1 MKSTKTPNLRQ
12 PTANP
17 QPTAYS
23 PKIADKQPI
32 IAKPTLRLLA
42 MLYDGMLILALLF
55 FVSMLLVVLGT
66 HLLLPVGTTSQ
77 QATELPAWY
86 QNFVLTPSFVLT
98 LIGFYGVFLRKS
110 GQTLGMQ
117 TWRLKTLNRDGSLLS
132 WGQVVKRILSA
143 CLLPALCAGLGSL
156 LHGSRQAV
164 LFSAFMGFLF
174 NYWFAW
180 VNKQGI
186 AVHDMLSDTVT
197 MKIPKIEH
205 DGLFSS
211 FRKK

>member
-1 MKSTKTPNLRQ
+1 MNSPKSTQSTKPI
-12 PTANP
+12 
-17 QPTAYS
+17 YS
-23 PKIADKQPI
+23 PKISDEQPV
-32 IAKPTLRLLA
+32 IAKPALRLLA

-66 HLLLPVGTTSQ
+66 HLFLPVGTTSQ
-77 QATELPAWY
+77 QATELPSWY

-117 TWRLKTLNRDGSLLS
+117 TWRLKTLNRDGSLLR
-132 WGQVVKRILSA
+132 WKQTVKRILAA
-143 CLLPALCAGLGSL
+143 CLLPALCAILGSW

-180 VNKQGI
+180 VNKQGV

-197 MKIPKIEH
+197 MKMPKIEH
-205 DGLFSS
+205 EGLFAS
-211 FRKK
+211 FRKQ

>member
-1 MKSTKTPNLRQ
+1 MTKSTKKTK
-12 PTANP
+12 PTTDY
-17 QPTAYS
+17 Q
-23 PKIADKQPI
+23 PKIANKQPMV
-32 IAKPTLRLLA
+32 AKPSLRLVA

-55 FVSMLLVVLGT
+55 FITMLLVVLGT
-66 HLLLPVGTTSQ
+66 HLLLPIGKTSQ
-77 QATELPAWY
+77 QATELPKWY
-86 QNFVLTPSFVLT
+86 QHLVLTPSFVLT

-117 TWRLKTLNRDGSLLS
+117 TWRLKTIHRDGSLLS
-132 WGQVVKRILSA
+132 WGQVVKRVLSA
-143 CLLPALCAGLGSL
+143 CLLPAVCAILGSV
-156 LHGSRQAV
+156 LHGSRGAV
-164 LFSAFMGFLF
+164 LFSGFVGFLF

-197 MKIPKIEH
+197 LKMPKIEH
-205 DGLFSS
+205 EGLFAS

>member
-1 MKSTKTPNLRQ
+1 MTKSTKKTK
-12 PTANP
+12 PTTDY
-17 QPTAYS
+17 Q
-23 PKIADKQPI
+23 PKIANEQPMV
-32 IAKPTLRLLA
+32 AKPSLRLVA

-55 FVSMLLVVLGT
+55 FITMLLVVLGT
-66 HLLLPVGTTSQ
+66 HLLLPIGTTSQ
-77 QATELPAWY
+77 QATELPKWY
-86 QNFVLTPSFVLT
+86 QHLVLTPSFVLT

-117 TWRLKTLNRDGSLLS
+117 TWRLKTIHRDGSLLS
-132 WGQVVKRILSA
+132 WGQVVKRVLSA
-143 CLLPALCAGLGSL
+143 CLLPTVCAILGSV
-156 LHGSRQAV
+156 LHGSRGAV
-164 LFSAFMGFLF
+164 LFSGFVGFLF

-197 MKIPKIEH
+197 LKMPKIEH
-205 DGLFSS
+205 EGLFAS